1 MKSGRAHRFDFL
13 LFTIEKVKK
22 MTYNE
27 LQLEFGAVYRR
38 GTFPRDNI
46 LSGAKARARSGVPI
60 GTQGNSFR
68 RGS

>member
-1 MKSGRAHRFDFL
+1 
-13 LFTIEKVKK
+13 

>member
-1 MKSGRAHRFDFL
+1 MNYNWNL
-13 LFTIEKVKK
+13 EPFTAE
-22 MTYNE
+22 E
-27 LQLEFGAVYRR
+27 
-38 GTFPRDNI
+38 TFPRDNI